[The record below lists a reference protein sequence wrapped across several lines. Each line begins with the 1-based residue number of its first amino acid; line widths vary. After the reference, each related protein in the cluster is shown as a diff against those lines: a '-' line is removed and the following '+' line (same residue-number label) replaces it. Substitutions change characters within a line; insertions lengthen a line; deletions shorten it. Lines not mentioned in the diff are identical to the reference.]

1 MKRFCFTSC
10 VIIFAEVVQFAAA
23 FAASGS
29 DNQLNDYSPKTFKNE
44 VITWLESESIFF
56 ENLQPTC
63 DEKQQTPFTVLG
75 LSMRK
80 DNQLHEKEQ
89 GGNSSKSA
97 STIPFK
103 IALHILP
110 NPTIK
115 SERDPTLCKRMTD
128 NVTFPCET
136 IIHLHEDVYTNKK
149 DIVQARILAKLGRS
163 KRYYARKT
171 NLRRIDKATAMAFL
185 EENHLWGATNSKFN
199 YGLFS
204 KELELVDEEL
214 LAVATFSPRRHINRG
229 QPSRPY
235 RSHELIR
242 YTSKKDGQCVGGI
255 TKLMAGFVKEHAPD
269 DIVTCIDR
277 DWGDGAGWQNIGF
290 DKVGVMPPLLMVI
303 DESGVRRYCVGAGI
317 GTVNGDANRNGRPG
331 ISYEAWKDI
340 AELRDLKQIIA
351 CLASHGMYRVFDAG
365 VERRL
370 LLVNNSKLET
380 HAAKRRND
388 LELEKL
394 PSCLD
399 TVELWMNSVPSFPQN
414 YYVDNRGINLL
425 LEDAARRDKD
435 NIISS

>member
-1 MKRFCFTSC
+1 MKRFCCSW
-10 VIIFAEVVQFAAA
+10 VIIFAAIVQFTAA

-29 DNQLNDYSPKTFKNE
+29 DHQLNKPPSTFNNE
-44 VITWLESESIFF
+44 VLAWLESESIFF
-56 ENLQPTC
+56 ENLQPYC
-63 DEKQQTPFTVLG
+63 HENQQTPFTVFG

-80 DNQLHEKEQ
+80 DHQLHQTEQ
-89 GGNSSKSA
+89 GGDSSKLA
-97 STIPFK
+97 STNPYK

-110 NPTIK
+110 RPTKTSAI
-115 SERDPTLCKRMTD
+115 DPTLCKSMTD
-128 NVTFPCET
+128 NTTFPCET
-136 IIHLHEDVYTNKK
+136 IIHLHEDVYKNKK

-171 NLRRIDKATAMAFL
+171 NLRRIDKATAMSFL

-214 LAVATFSPRRHINRG
+214 LAVATFSPRRHVNRG
-229 QPSRPY
+229 TSSRPY

-242 YTSKKDGQCVGGI
+242 YTSKKDGQCIGGI

-277 DWGDGAGWQNIGF
+277 DWGDGAGWQSIGF
-290 DKVGVMPPLLMVI
+290 DKVGVMPPLMMVI
-303 DESGVRRYCVGAGI
+303 DEYGVRRYCVGAGI

-331 ISYEAWKDI
+331 ISYDAWKDV
-340 AELRDLKQIIA
+340 AELKDSKQVIA
-351 CLASHGMYRVFDAG
+351 CLALHGLYQVFDAG
-365 VERRL
+365 VERRM

-388 LELEKL
+388 LGLVQL

-399 TVELWMNSVPSFPQN
+399 TMELWMNSIPSFPQS
-414 YYVDNRGINLL
+414 YYVDNHGINLL
-425 LEDAARRDKD
+425 LEDAAQRDKKM
-435 NIISS
+435 